1 MKLDKICKFLSGLK
15 MTVLSMIFLIL
26 SAVLTFFK
34 ISFFVDFAVFT
45 IIISGIPI
53 IYFGLKNLLIN
64 KKLTASLLIS
74 IAMAAA
80 ILTNEIFAAAEVA
93 FIMALGGILEDL
105 TIDKAKKGITKLLNL
120 APKTARKLNINDNLV
135 TEETA
140 LAENIQK
147 GDIIRVLAGE
157 DIPADGV
164 IISGETSVNQAIVT
178 GESIPCDKQKGDI
191 VFSGTTNCYGV
202 IDIEVTKEYK
212 DSTVQKLIS
221 LVKEA
226 ENKKAPAQRI
236 ADRWAGVL
244 IPLAILFAVIIYF
257 VTGEIS
263 RAVTILVVFCPCS
276 FVLATPTSIMAAI
289 GNATKKGI
297 IVKDGIG
304 LETVGRCTTF
314 AFDKTGTLTEGK
326 LIVSSI
332 EKFSDVSVDDILY
345 LAASSEMKSEHPIGR
360 AVVEYALS
368 KDFKLNETVDF
379 KMFSGKG
386 IYSKLDN
393 KRIYVGN
400 EKFMEENN
408 IELTGEMKKTVNS
421 KRLDGKIALIV
432 AVDKEPKG
440 IISLS
445 DTIRENS
452 IKVISELNEKMR
464 LETILLTGDSKLTA
478 GYFAK
483 KAGIN
488 TIYSNLLPKEKANKI
503 EELQKEGKIV
513 CMTGD
518 GVNDAIAL
526 KTADVGISMG
536 SFGSD
541 IAIES
546 SDIIITGDDPNKILY
561 LRKLSNAT
569 IKTIKTNIIISMTIN
584 IISLTLSA
592 LGILVPVTGAI
603 VHNIA
608 SVLVVLNASFLYDK
622 KINWCRIKIFS
633 F

>member
-304 LETVGRCTTF
+304 LETVGKCTTF

-326 LIVSSI
+326 LTVSSI

-464 LETILLTGDSKLTA
+464 LETVLLTGDSKLTA

-622 KINWCRIKIFS
+622 KIN
-633 F
+633 

>member
-297 IVKDGIG
+297 IIKDGIG

-314 AFDKTGTLTEGK
+314 AFDKTGTLTKGE
-326 LIVSSI
+326 LTVSSI

-368 KDFKLNETVDF
+368 KDFRLNETLDF

-400 EKFMEENN
+400 EKFMEEND
-408 IELTGEMKKTVNS
+408 IELTGEMKKAVNS
-421 KRLDGKIALIV
+421 KRLDGKIALIL
-432 AVDKEPKG
+432 AVNKEPKG

-464 LETILLTGDSKLTA
+464 LETVLLTGDSKLTA

-622 KINWCRIKIFS
+622 KIN
-633 F
+633 

>member
-157 DIPADGV
+157 DIPVDGV

-304 LETVGRCTTF
+304 LETVGKCTTF

-326 LIVSSI
+326 LTVSSI

-452 IKVISELNEKMR
+452 IKVISELNEKMC

-603 VHNIA
+603 VHNFA
-608 SVLVVLNASFLYDK
+608 SILVVLNASFLYDK
-622 KINWCRIKIFS
+622 KIN
-633 F
+633 

>member
-464 LETILLTGDSKLTA
+464 LETVLLTGDSKLTA

-622 KINWCRIKIFS
+622 KIN
-633 F
+633 

>member
-244 IPLAILFAVIIYF
+244 IPLAILFAVIVYF

-304 LETVGRCTTF
+304 LETVGKCTTF

-326 LIVSSI
+326 LTVSSI

-400 EKFMEENN
+400 EKFMEDNN

-464 LETILLTGDSKLTA
+464 LETVLLTGDSKLTA

-622 KINWCRIKIFS
+622 KIN
-633 F
+633 

>member
-297 IVKDGIG
+297 IIKDGIG

-314 AFDKTGTLTEGK
+314 AFDKTGTLTKGE
-326 LIVSSI
+326 LTVSSI

-368 KDFKLNETVDF
+368 KDFRLNETLDF

-400 EKFMEENN
+400 EKFMEEND
-408 IELTGEMKKTVNS
+408 IELTGEMKKAVNS
-421 KRLDGKIALIV
+421 KRLDGKIALIL
-432 AVDKEPKG
+432 AVNKEPKG

-464 LETILLTGDSKLTA
+464 LETVLLTGDSKLTA

>member
-244 IPLAILFAVIIYF
+244 IPLAILFAVIVYF

-304 LETVGRCTTF
+304 LETVGKCTTF

-326 LIVSSI
+326 LTVSSI

-622 KINWCRIKIFS
+622 KIN
-633 F
+633 

>member
-326 LIVSSI
+326 LTVSSI

-464 LETILLTGDSKLTA
+464 LETVLLTGDSKLTA

-622 KINWCRIKIFS
+622 KIN
-633 F
+633 

>member
-244 IPLAILFAVIIYF
+244 IPLAILFAVIVYF

-304 LETVGRCTTF
+304 LETVGKCTTF

-326 LIVSSI
+326 LTVSSI

-464 LETILLTGDSKLTA
+464 LETVLLTGDSKLTA

-622 KINWCRIKIFS
+622 KIN
-633 F
+633 

>member
-622 KINWCRIKIFS
+622 KIN
-633 F
+633 